1 MIYHLLNR
9 KERLFAVLL
18 LLLLMSE
25 RVVTRGTSFLADD
38 TPSIGM
44 AIPKLANVSKR
55 ILPTLAIFK

>member
-1 MIYHLLNR
+1 MIHHLLNR
-9 KERLFAVLL
+9 KERLFAVL

-44 AIPKLANVSKR
+44 AIPKLANISKS